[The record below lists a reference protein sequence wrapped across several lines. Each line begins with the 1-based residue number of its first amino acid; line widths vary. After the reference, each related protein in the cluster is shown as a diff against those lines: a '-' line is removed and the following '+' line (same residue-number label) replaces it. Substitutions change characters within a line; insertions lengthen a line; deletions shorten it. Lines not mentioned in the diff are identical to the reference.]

1 MPVTIADTL
10 LTWQTGLFALGI
22 YFLTIL
28 IRRTVESIR
37 PSVREAKAWRDVLL
51 PSLPVFLGVA
61 VAAALPM
68 YPYPE
73 AINASATRL
82 FYGLTV
88 GGGSG
93 WLYKVI
99 KALVVKQWGVDIDPE
114 DKPASPPPEEKK

>member
-22 YFLTIL
+22 YFLTVL
-28 IRRTVESIR
+28 MRRTVEAAR
-37 PSVREAKAWRDVLL
+37 PSLRDSKVWRDVLL
-51 PSLPVFLGVA
+51 PSLPVLLGLL

-73 AINASATRL
+73 AINAQATRL

-99 KALVVKQWGVDIDPE
+99 KALVVKQWGVDISTD
-114 DKPASPPPEEKK
+114 DKPPVDKE